1 MQRKEAEGENI
12 EDWIRSGDWVA
23 LQLRISLQILACES
37 QNQINHFNPGSDII
51 GELYM
56 DYWGYSQAIGTYWE
70 ISQDQVTRLA
80 VLRDF
85 FNSLNNPATGDFWT
99 VEALSSDPRWE
110 QVRSLAKQALNAFN
124 WPIVVPPLKKTS
136 YKTKESKGRKCI
148 WTIR

>member
-23 LQLRISLQILACES
+23 LQLRISLQVLACES
-37 QNQINHFNPGSDII
+37 QDQIHHFPPGVDII

-56 DYWGYSQAIGTYWE
+56 DYVHDSLAIGTYWE
-70 ISQDQVTRLA
+70 LSQDQETRLA
-80 VLRDF
+80 VLRDYLF
-85 FNSLNNPATGDFWT
+85 TLEILAISDFWT

-110 QVRSLAKQALNAFN
+110 QVRSRAKQALTAFN
-124 WPIVVPPLKKTS
+124 WPIEVPPLIQTS
-136 YKTKESKGRKCI
+136 YKSKGRKSI